1 MPEIEYYM
9 YNLQSH
15 SAYNTNLILVWCRP
29 PTLFLTTELLLEKNK
44 LDLLYHNDTIVM
56 LLYTISSLALLHLK
70 RKGKMELLLPH
81 GLNNSSYAC

>member
-1 MPEIEYYM
+1 MV
-9 YNLQSH
+9 
-15 SAYNTNLILVWCRP
+15 NTINCS
-29 PTLFLTTELLLEKNK
+29 TDLLEKNK

-56 LLYTISSLALLHLK
+56 LLYTISSLALLHSK